1 MQRLLS
7 KPTRKSLKEGSL
19 GCTLHGGGWCMGS
32 YEEHLGIARYYL
44 EEAYRLLERGDP
56 FDAAEKVW
64 AAVRHATIALTLKV
78 LGEATPPK
86 GLSWRSF
93 VREAFIKAGLSES
106 EASSLASYYIDVR
119 SRLHGGCFYGLT
131 YEEEEHRPL
140 MEKARDYVELVERIV
155 RGTVKPHPP
164 R

>member
-1 MQRLLS
+1 MS
-7 KPTRKSLKEGSL
+7 
-19 GCTLHGGGWCMGS
+19 S
-32 YEEHLGIARYYL
+32 YEEHLDVARHHIT
-44 EEAYRLLERGDP
+44 EAYKLLERGNP

-64 AAVRHATIALTLKV
+64 AAVRHATMALTLKV

-93 VREAFIKAGLSES
+93 VKEAFIKAGLSES

-119 SRLHGGCFYGLT
+119 SRLNGGCFYGLT

-140 MEKARDYVELVERIV
+140 MEKTRDYVELVERIV
-155 RGTVKPHPP
+155 RGMVKPHSPGLP
-164 R
+164 

>member
-1 MQRLLS
+1 
-7 KPTRKSLKEGSL
+7 
-19 GCTLHGGGWCMGS
+19 MGS

-44 EEAYRLLERGDP
+44 EEAYRLLECGDP
-56 FDAAEKVW
+56 FDAAGKVW
-64 AAVRHATIALTLKV
+64 AAVRHATMALTLKV

-93 VREAFIKAGLSES
+93 VKETFIKAGLSES

-131 YEEEEHRPL
+131 YEEEHRPL
-140 MEKARDYVELVERIV
+140 MEKARDYVELIERIV
-155 RGTVKPHPP
+155 RGTIKPHPP